1 MTCLAEIDCGSSQ
14 ARAELLFMVELL
26 IQLGDRIEPRVDF
39 SGSLGFSDVY
49 RCSACGTDD
58 FIRLNKASVGLLESL
73 AALRVRALKRVA
85 HYVEM
90 AGHGTPLVP
99 RKLSENESVS

>member
-39 SGSLGFSDVY
+39 SGSLGFRMSIV
-49 RCSACGTDD
+49 
-58 FIRLNKASVGLLESL
+58 VP
-73 AALRVRALKRVA
+73 
-85 HYVEM
+85 H
-90 AGHGTPLVP
+90 AGQTTL
-99 RKLSENESVS
+99 SVSTRLR